1 MAKISLILPIRNI
14 STTSLCRFLFKIF
27 LFIDAL
33 VIDEQIFE
41 DSVLGDDTGNQI
53 SRCIGPTIWKVFA
66 YFSSRIPN
74 GPLFAYWNER
84 LLVVVMKRFLQSSA
98 VDGKGTNN
106 LLKVEITKINK

>member
-53 SRCIGPTIWKVFA
+53 SRCIGPTI
-66 YFSSRIPN
+66 
-74 GPLFAYWNER
+74 
-84 LLVVVMKRFLQSSA
+84 
-98 VDGKGTNN
+98 
-106 LLKVEITKINK
+106 